1 MTAIAKEKMPQAVLL
16 CHDFSKGI
24 PEEISGLKFDY
35 IISTYALHH
44 VTDTAKAGIIKQLS
58 TQLTAGGSIL
68 IGDVIFETRDQLNLC
83 RKQNAHT
90 WDSEEI
96 YIAFDEWKTNFPK
109 KKITFTQISHCAGII
124 ALKGSQKL
132 SLSKQVLG

>member
-44 VTDTAKAGIIKQLS
+44 VTDTAKAGII
-58 TQLTAGGSIL
+58 T
-68 IGDVIFETRDQLNLC
+68 
-83 RKQNAHT
+83 
-90 WDSEEI
+90 
-96 YIAFDEWKTNFPK
+96 
-109 KKITFTQISHCAGII
+109 
-124 ALKGSQKL
+124 LKGSQKL